1 MSTTNATLSTF
12 AQSLANIANNLAA
25 SANSIN
31 MGTVGI
37 VQSAND
43 LAKLATEISVASVE
57 KVEEKKPEIVNATND
72 IQTEFKNE
80 ANFQPRAFQFI
91 DCKTMEKAFYYLQNG
106 ISRKEI
112 AVKFNLDITLA
123 FEYHYRNEMQT
134 VRGISYVAMDR
145 LTTSQLERMHFY
157 TAFFAMSSVASFFK
171 ISGCG
176 VVYSLKNSKYFS
188 YRNTKI
194 GQSNEADNNGHL
206 TLSV

>member
-57 KVEEKKPEIVNATND
+57 KVEEKKPEEKKHEIAIATND
-72 IQTEFKNE
+72 IKAEFENE
-80 ANFQPRAFQFI
+80 PNFYPRAFQLI

-106 ISRKEI
+106 IHRKEI
-112 AVKFNLDITLA
+112 VRKFNLDITLSFESHFVAKHRVSSSQRERMGFYAA
-123 FEYHYRNEMQT
+123 FFKMVSVSTFFKSTMLTATVIADGGKYSAYRNSRKNRKGEK
-134 VRGISYVAMDR
+134 RGYSAW
-145 LTTSQLERMHFY
+145 TTL
-157 TAFFAMSSVASFFK
+157 
-171 ISGCG
+171 G
-176 VVYSLKNSKYFS
+176 V
-188 YRNTKI
+188 
-194 GQSNEADNNGHL
+194 
-206 TLSV
+206 

>member
-12 AQSLANIANNLAA
+12 AQSLATIANNLAA
-25 SANSIN
+25 SANAIN

-57 KVEEKKPEIVNATND
+57 KVEEKKPEIVKATND
-72 IQTEFKNE
+72 IQMEFKNE
-80 ANFQPRAFQFI
+80 ANFQPRAFQLI

-123 FEYHYRNEMQT
+123 FEHHFRNKQNF
-134 VRGISYVAMDR
+134 GAR
-145 LTTSQLERMHFY
+145 LSTSQIERMHFY
-157 TAFFAMSSVASFFK
+157 VAFFAMSTVASFFTTTN
-171 ISGCG
+171 GG
-176 VVYSLKNSKYFS
+176 VMYSLKNSKYFS
-188 YRNTKI
+188 YRNTRL
-194 GQSNEADNNGHL
+194 GAVSYLANCHHL